1 MLWVNICLPNSQ
13 TGGGAEGHCW
23 EGEAG
28 PELCVPHAELLGRLK
43 QLPAPT
49 WTSTASALFISP
61 LLSTS
66 SCANLFGQADN
77 FLPAELNRQNIAAH
91 SSLGWSLCSR
101 KMGFLW
107 GLLCLAALHSLP
119 RLAHGIEQ
127 HRLFLDKDG
136 KLRDVKSAGIA
147 QSDLLGAIP
156 ALPEG
161 KMVEFSYDS
170 FQENDGAMSA
180 LPSTL
185 PDSRDAWNSEDEA
198 VAGAGGC
205 RGENSP
211 GENAS
216 AEEEGD
222 KSCELTWK
230 TSQKLADGLM
240 RFSIDLLREVE
251 LESNRSNVILSPLSI
266 ALALSHLALG
276 AANQTEKR
284 LLEVMHLESVPCLH
298 QMLGTLGRRLSEST
312 LSLGSC
318 LYLQKGFEVKE
329 KFLEDSEKFYG
340 AKPKT
345 LSGINQDDLV
355 AINSWVKD
363 VTHGKIPSFLQQLPQ
378 NTVMLLLNAIYF
390 HGFWRNKFNASF
402 TGPDVF
408 HLDNE
413 FVVPV
418 EMMKAHQYPLSWF
431 TLESQD
437 IQVAKFPFKSNV
449 SFVVIVPNHNTRDT
463 SHVLE
468 NFPYKQLCR
477 LFPRE
482 VPTMVKIPKIK
493 LDQKLELNQVLSQMG
508 LQELFTSPNLQ
519 KITEQPLFVSSV
531 QHQATLELREDG
543 VEASA
548 ATSVVLSRSVSAF
561 SLDRPFVFIIFEDE
575 TGIPLFIGSVQN
587 PNPDAAPQI
596 PEPQDSGEATDANKN
611 RVPK

>member
-1 MLWVNICLPNSQ
+1 MRVSL
-13 TGGGAEGHCW
+13 
-23 EGEAG
+23 
-28 PELCVPHAELLGRLK
+28 
-43 QLPAPT
+43 
-49 WTSTASALFISP
+49 
-61 LLSTS
+61 S
-66 SCANLFGQADN
+66 SC
-77 FLPAELNRQNIAAH
+77 
-91 SSLGWSLCSR
+91 SLLVS
-101 KMGFLW
+101 
-107 GLLCLAALHSLP
+107 P
-119 RLAHGIEQ
+119 Q
-127 HRLFLDKDG
+127 
-136 KLRDVKSAGIA
+136 DVKSAGIA

-205 RGENSP
+205 RGEKSP

-312 LSLGSC
+312 LSLGSR

-482 VPTMVKIPKIK
+482 VPTTVKIPKIK

-508 LQELFTSPNLQ
+508 KAPGRVC
-519 KITEQPLFVSSV
+519 TEQDQSVHCHPKLPPLFLKLCLTACSRTPNPPSSSSSPPPYSLLAW
-531 QHQATLELREDG
+531 HQMFCSNKMILQRFHSFSQPLR
-543 VEASA
+543 VLPVVAKTNFPRASI
-548 ATSVVLSRSVSAF
+548 SVSLSFHSVSRTWKLSTEKMQITKHGAEIKHQV
-561 SLDRPFVFIIFEDE
+561 LPFWMRII
-575 TGIPLFIGSVQN
+575 
-587 PNPDAAPQI
+587 
-596 PEPQDSGEATDANKN
+596 
-611 RVPK
+611 

>member
-1 MLWVNICLPNSQ
+1 MGSECKVQPLANYFCCWEFWIFKVVLKVQQPQKCVPISKSTRGSLFSPREMFTRMLWVNICLPNSQ

-23 EGEAG
+23 EGGAG
-28 PELCVPHAELLGRLK
+28 PELCVPHAELLDRLK

-66 SCANLFGQADN
+66 SCANLFGQVDN
-77 FLPAELNRQNIAAH
+77 FLPAELNRQSLQLEITH

-180 LPSTL
+180 FPSTL

-205 RGENSP
+205 RGEKSP

-222 KSCELTWK
+222 KSCEMTWK

-318 LYLQKGFEVKE
+318 LYLQKGF
-329 KFLEDSEKFYG
+329 
-340 AKPKT
+340 
-345 LSGINQDDLV
+345 
-355 AINSWVKD
+355 
-363 VTHGKIPSFLQQLPQ
+363 
-378 NTVMLLLNAIYF
+378 
-390 HGFWRNKFNASF
+390 WRNKFNASF

-437 IQVAKFPFKSNV
+437 IQVAKFPFKSNA

-482 VPTMVKIPKIK
+482 VSTTVKIPKIK
-493 LDQKLELNQVLSQMG
+493 LDLKLELNQVLSQMG

-519 KITEQPLFVSSV
+519 KITEEPLFVSSV

-596 PEPQDSGEATDANKN
+596 REPQDSGEATDANKN

>member
-1 MLWVNICLPNSQ
+1 MNS
-13 TGGGAEGHCW
+13 
-23 EGEAG
+23 
-28 PELCVPHAELLGRLK
+28 L
-43 QLPAPT
+43 
-49 WTSTASALFISP
+49 
-61 LLSTS
+61 
-66 SCANLFGQADN
+66 
-77 FLPAELNRQNIAAH
+77 
-91 SSLGWSLCSR
+91 R

-119 RLAHGIEQ
+119 RLAHAIDQ
-127 HRLFLDKDG
+127 QRLFLDKDG
-136 KLRDVKSAGIA
+136 KMRDVKSAGIA

-156 ALPEG
+156 AKGIANLPKGEL
-161 KMVEFSYDS
+161 VEFTYDS
-170 FQENDGAMSA
+170 FQENDGAMS
-180 LPSTL
+180 PFTTTL
-185 PDSRDAWNSEDEA
+185 PDTREDWNSEDEA

-205 RGENSP
+205 RGKKSP
-211 GENAS
+211 GGNAS
-216 AEEEGD
+216 SEEEGEAGD
-222 KSCELTWK
+222 KSCEMTWK
-230 TSQKLADGLM
+230 KSQRLADGLM
-240 RFSIDLLREVE
+240 RFSIDLLREVQ
-251 LESNRSNVILSPLSI
+251 LESNRTNVILSPLSI

-276 AANQTEKR
+276 AANQTEKH

-298 QMLGTLGRRLSEST
+298 HMLGTLRRRLTGST
-312 LSLGSC
+312 LSLGSR

-340 AKPKT
+340 AKPMT
-345 LSGINQDDLV
+345 LSGISQDDLV
-355 AINSWVKD
+355 AINNWVKEA
-363 VTHGKIPSFLQQLPQ
+363 THGQIPSFLQQLPE

-413 FVVPV
+413 YVVPV

-449 SFVVIVPNHNTRDT
+449 SFVVIVPNQNTRNT

-468 NFPYKQLCR
+468 NFPYKELCR

-482 VPTMVKIPKIK
+482 VPTTVKIPKIK
-493 LDQKLELNQVLSQMG
+493 LDYQLELNHVLSQMG
-508 LQELFTSPNLQ
+508 LQELFTNPNLQ
-519 KITEQPLFVSSV
+519 KITEEPLFVSSV
-531 QHQATLELREDG
+531 QHQATLELKEDG

-548 ATSVVLSRSVSAF
+548 ATSVVLSRSGSAF

-587 PNPDAAPQI
+587 PSPDAVPQI
-596 PEPQDSGEATDANKN
+596 QEPQDSREARGTNKH